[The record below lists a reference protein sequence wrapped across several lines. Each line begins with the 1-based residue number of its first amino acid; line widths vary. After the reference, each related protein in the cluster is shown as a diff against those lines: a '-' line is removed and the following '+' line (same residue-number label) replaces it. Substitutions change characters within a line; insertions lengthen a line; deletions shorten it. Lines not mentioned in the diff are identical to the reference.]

1 MTNLQTVIDNHPD
14 YMYDKSLTEP
24 MIEFYDNVVTQMHV
38 DQTDLYGMSDEEV
51 FSLCGDIV
59 DELAGIDRRYARYV
73 GKPVAT
79 PHIHTYTYDSY
90 PQPFHAPEGGYVVN
104 VCMAKAWSKNW
115 GGEFI
120 SYHATEPEDVLAS
133 YPGRIYVSH
142 GTPWCKITQP
152 NIKAEY
158 DLVYLS
164 FRLV

>member
-1 MTNLQTVIDNHPD
+1 
-14 YMYDKSLTEP
+14 
-24 MIEFYDNVVTQMHV
+24 MHV
-38 DQTDLYGMSDEEV
+38 DDFDLYNLSDEEV
-51 FSLCGDIV
+51 FELCNDIV
-59 DELAGIDRRYARYV
+59 EELANIDPKFAKYMGR
-73 GKPVAT
+73 PVIM
-79 PHIHTYTYDSY
+79 PSIHTYTYDSY
-90 PQPFHAPEGGYVVN
+90 PLPFHAPENGYVVN

-120 SYHATEPEDVLAS
+120 SFHATEPEDVVAS

-152 NIKAEY
+152 NIKAEH

>member
-1 MTNLQTVIDNHPD
+1 MIPQYENPDNLF
-14 YMYDKSLTEP
+14 DKTLTDP
-24 MIEFYDNVVTQMHV
+24 LIEFYDNIVTQQHV
-38 DQTDLYGMSDEEV
+38 DMYNLYEMSDEDILS
-51 FSLCGDIV
+51 FCSDIV
-59 DELAGIDRRYARYV
+59 EELANIDRKYMRYV
-73 GKPVAT
+73 GKPVHT
-79 PHIHTYTYDSY
+79 PAVHTYTHDSY
-90 PQPFHAPEGGYVVN
+90 PSPFHAPENGYIIN

-120 SYHATEPEDVLAS
+120 SFHSTEPEDVIAS

-152 NIKAEY
+152 NIKADY